1 MACCAFA
8 VVLVSQILAALGT
21 LLRFAPWRP
30 RGGAGHA
37 SINPATAWQLH
48 PVATYVTVPTATA
61 RRVRRPL
68 RAALVLALGLELVI
82 GAGAAV
88 GYVATRGAEDP
99 AQHAGFDPTW
109 FCLSSPSA
117 RTTVGER

>member
-30 RGGAGHA
+30 RGDADEA

-48 PVATYVTVPTATA
+48 PVGAYATA
-61 RRVRRPL
+61 PPSAARPVRRPL

-88 GYVATRGAEDP
+88 GYVATRDEDH
-99 AQHAGFDPTW
+99 AQLAGLDPTW
-109 FCLSSPSA
+109 LCRSTPSA
-117 RTTVGER
+117 RTTDGER